1 MMRAEGR
8 GMMRAEGRAAR
19 LRGLRRL
26 LLVVAFL
33 LPGAAQAT
41 PDPLEPVNRR
51 IHAFNALA
59 QAHALGPLADLWRAH
74 VPPAAR
80 AGLGQAVGNLGE
92 PMTALSGLAAGDLG
106 LAGHALARFGINT
119 TLGWGGWRDAAAEQG
134 FPARGMT
141 PGDAACAWGVPS
153 GPYLVLPLLGPT
165 TLRDAAAGLA
175 LSSVLAAGVGAAPV
189 AAVQGGDAF
198 LAYDRLHD
206 ELRRVEATSL
216 DPYAVLRSAWLQ
228 RRAASCPGDA
238 QPED

>member
-1 MMRAEGR
+1 
-8 GMMRAEGRAAR
+8 MMRAEGRAAR

-153 GPYLVLPLLGPT
+153 GPFLVLPLLGPT
-165 TLRDAAAGLA
+165 SLRDASAGLA
-175 LSSVLAAGVGAAPV
+175 AGAVLAQGVGGAPV
-189 AAVQGGDAF
+189 AGWQGADAF
-198 LAYDRLHD
+198 LLFERLQD
-206 ELRRVEATSL
+206 PLRRLEAESL
-216 DPYAVLRSAWLQ
+216 DAYAALRSAWQQ
-228 RRAASCPGDA
+228 RRALACATDRAAAG
-238 QPED
+238 ED